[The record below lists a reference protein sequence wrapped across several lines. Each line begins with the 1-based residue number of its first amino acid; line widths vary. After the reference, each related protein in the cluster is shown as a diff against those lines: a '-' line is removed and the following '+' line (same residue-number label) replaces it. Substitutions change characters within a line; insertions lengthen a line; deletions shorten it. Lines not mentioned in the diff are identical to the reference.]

1 MSDALPFSPRPPGGE
16 GMAVRGLRQCGL
28 DLLTLALSTKVE
40 REQLFR
46 MTIVHPGRDHFK

>member
-1 MSDALPFSPRPPGGE
+1 
-16 GMAVRGLRQCGL
+16 MAVRGLRQCGL